1 MSQLHFATATELA
14 SKIKRREI
22 SAAELLDHFLGR
34 VEKYNPRLNAIIW
47 MDVEGARAR
56 AKAADEAM
64 DRGEDWGPLH
74 GLPMTIKESFN
85 LAGSPTTWGRPE
97 LKDNIPDSNAVLVDR
112 LLAAGANIFGK
123 TNVPINL
130 ADWQSFNE
138 IYGTTNNPW
147 DLSLTPGGSSGG
159 SAAALAAGLTG
170 LDAGSDIGGSI
181 RNPAHYC
188 GVFGHKPTYGI
199 VPGDGQALPG
209 VFSRPDIAVVGPLA
223 RSAEDLALSLDIVA
237 GPDHFAAAGW
247 RLQLPPPR
255 RKALKDFKVAVM
267 LSDPA
272 AEVEQSYQD
281 CLQGVADA
289 LARAGAT
296 GSDTARPDI
305 DTARAFE
312 LFILL
317 LRAATS
323 RRATEEQQDYFRQV
337 AADTKIDGDSYLSR
351 MARGVLLHHRD
362 WLGLDNER
370 AIMRH
375 AWSEFFQDWDILLCP
390 AAVSAAW
397 PHDQA
402 GERHDRTITVNGQQQ
417 YGVDQMFWAGYPN
430 MVYLPSTVAPAGQS
444 PEGLPLGLQAV
455 AAEGEDKTAIEFC
468 RLTASE
474 IFGFQAPPGYE

>member
-1 MSQLHFATATELA
+1 MHFASATELA

-56 AKAADEAM
+56 AKAADEALA
-64 DRGEDWGPLH
+64 RGEDWGPLH

-170 LDAGSDIGGSI
+170 LDAGSDIGASI

-188 GVFGHKPTYGI
+188 GVFGHKPIYGI

-296 GSDTARPDI
+296 VSDTARPDI

-351 MARGVLLHHRD
+351 MARGVLLQHRD
-362 WLGLDNER
+362 WLGLDNEGPSCAMPGR
-370 AIMRH
+370 N
-375 AWSEFFQDWDILLCP
+375 S
-390 AAVSAAW
+390 S
-397 PHDQA
+397 
-402 GERHDRTITVNGQQQ
+402 RTGISCFARPR
-417 YGVDQMFWAGYPN
+417 Y
-430 MVYLPSTVAPAGQS
+430 
-444 PEGLPLGLQAV
+444 
-455 AAEGEDKTAIEFC
+455 
-468 RLTASE
+468 R
-474 IFGFQAPPGYE
+474 PPGPMIRQENAMTAPSRSMANSNTAWIRCSGPAIPTWFICRPPLPPPGRAPRVCPWACRRWRRRVRTRRRSNFAA